1 MMLTS
6 QLQQNVHFT
15 YYPAGHMVYLN
26 VQALA
31 KLRDDL
37 RGFYATAEK

>member
-1 MMLTS
+1 
-6 QLQQNVHFT
+6 
-15 YYPAGHMVYLN
+15 MVYLN